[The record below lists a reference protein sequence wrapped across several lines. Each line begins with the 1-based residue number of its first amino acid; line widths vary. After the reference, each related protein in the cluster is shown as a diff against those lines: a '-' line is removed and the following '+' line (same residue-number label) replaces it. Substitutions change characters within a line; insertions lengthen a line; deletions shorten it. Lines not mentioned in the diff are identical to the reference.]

1 MSFWPLDITK
11 ACQSGQL
18 GWSFHILLYILP
30 FLGLQQYA
38 YGHEARHPCRG
49 AERNL
54 QHVVALW
61 DYAHLKVVGLL
72 VKPSE
77 VAMRCRTS

>member
-38 YGHEARHPCRG
+38 WGMRRG
-49 AERNL
+49 IL
-54 QHVVALW
+54 VAGQ
-61 DYAHLKVVGLL
+61 KGTC
-72 VKPSE
+72 S
-77 VAMRCRTS
+77 M

>member
-1 MSFWPLDITK
+1 MSFW
-11 ACQSGQL
+11 L
-18 GWSFHILLYILP
+18 GHYKSLSERPARLELPHSIVHSAILGAPTICM
-30 FLGLQQYA
+30 
-38 YGHEARHPCRG
+38 GHEARHPCRG

-61 DYAHLKVVGLL
+61 DYAHLEVVGLL
-72 VKPSE
+72 VKTSE